1 MIKLRLK
8 RFGKKKEASFRIVAC
23 NSTSRRDGR
32 PLQELGFYN
41 PRTKETRLD
50 TEALRTRLTQG
61 AQPTDVV
68 RTLLEKGGLLEKI
81 ERPSIA
87 IGKAKLE
94 KEKAAKS
101 KIKKEG
107 NDSSEVESDKNEA
120 DWKFEMVE
128 LFKAGEITKARKLVC
143 ASARAEEMEEVY
155 RWLYDNIELFGNEE
169 QQDKAVIIIKQGLV
183 DHTLVVDPEIN
194 LAATLIKLAR
204 L

>member
-50 TEALRTRLTQG
+50 TEALRLRLTQG

-94 KEKAAKS
+94 KEKVAKA
-101 KIKKEG
+101 KIKDEE
-107 NDSSEVESDKNEA
+107 NDSSKAESDSNEA
-120 DWKFEMVE
+120 ESDSNE
-128 LFKAGEITKARKLVC
+128 
-143 ASARAEEMEEVY
+143 AES
-155 RWLYDNIELFGNEE
+155 LQFD
-169 QQDKAVIIIKQGLV
+169 
-183 DHTLVVDPEIN
+183 
-194 LAATLIKLAR
+194 
-204 L
+204 

>member
-50 TEALRTRLTQG
+50 AEALRIRLTQG

-68 RTLLEKGGLLEKI
+68 RTLLEKGGLLEKKV
-81 ERPSIA
+81 RPSIA

-94 KEKAAKS
+94 KEKIEKAKS
-101 KIKKEG
+101 KEAE
-107 NDSSEVESDKNEA
+107 NDSKEA
-120 DWKFEMVE
+120 V
-128 LFKAGEITKARKLVC
+128 
-143 ASARAEEMEEVY
+143 S
-155 RWLYDNIELFGNEE
+155 
-169 QQDKAVIIIKQGLV
+169 
-183 DHTLVVDPEIN
+183 
-194 LAATLIKLAR
+194 
-204 L
+204 

>member
-1 MIKLRLK
+1 MILLLKTNEFKMIKLRLK

-68 RTLLEKGGLLEKI
+68 RTLLEKGGLLEKTT
-81 ERPSIA
+81 RPSIA

-94 KEKAAKS
+94 KEKLAKA
-101 KIKKEG
+101 KPKDE
-107 NDSSEVESDKNEA
+107 ESDNSKVENAADEA
-120 DWKFEMVE
+120 E
-128 LFKAGEITKARKLVC
+128 
-143 ASARAEEMEEVY
+143 S
-155 RWLYDNIELFGNEE
+155 
-169 QQDKAVIIIKQGLV
+169 
-183 DHTLVVDPEIN
+183 
-194 LAATLIKLAR
+194 
-204 L
+204 